1 MGGEFY
7 TSLGE
12 IFIKCMEKAT
22 SHFLCLG
29 SRGGR
34 NQCNSWHNSAWQTA
48 RCQQGYISEEP
59 SSEAFTVPSLDM
71 TQSGEAF
78 TTLEHEGSQVLLT
91 ACICSPPLC
100 SWVWTG
106 RVWELSHGGCQR
118 QLFSLRTVFA
128 VRLFTKPPQVLKLL
142 KLIIRKVLT

>member
-1 MGGEFY
+1 MERCEFY
-7 TSLGE
+7 ASLWE
-12 IFIKCMEKAT
+12 IFKKCTEKAT

-34 NQCNSWHNSAWQTA
+34 NQCNSWHNSARQTA

-59 SSEAFTVPSLDM
+59 SDEAFTVPSLDM
-71 TQSGEAF
+71 THSGEAF

-91 ACICSPPLC
+91 ACIRSPPLC

-106 RVWELSHGGCQR
+106 RVWGLSHGGCQR
-118 QLFSLRTVFA
+118 QLLVSQNRFCVWFIHQTSSGA
-128 VRLFTKPPQVLKLL
+128 K
-142 KLIIRKVLT
+142 IIKNYN